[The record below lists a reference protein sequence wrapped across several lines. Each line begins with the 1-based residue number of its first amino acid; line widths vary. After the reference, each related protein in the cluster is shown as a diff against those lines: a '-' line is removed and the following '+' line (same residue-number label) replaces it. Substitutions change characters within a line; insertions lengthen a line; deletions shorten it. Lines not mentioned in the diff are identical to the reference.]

1 MNNLKKTIALVLVLA
16 LTMVLFTGCGTKNN
30 AKTGFAV
37 ITSADHSSKNAGEDD
52 GLAQV
57 DSTAA
62 VVLID
67 SKGIIKDCV
76 IDIIQT
82 KINFTAEGTIS
93 TDLSQEFISK
103 HDLKDA
109 YNMKGASPIGKEWYE
124 QAEAL
129 EAYIIGKTVDEVKG
143 IKLDAGYPAE
153 KDLESSVTM
162 AIGDM
167 LDVVVKAAANAEE
180 LGASATDKVGLGL
193 ISKVGSS
200 SKDAGEDD
208 GVAQAY
214 TTYSAITLDKNNKV
228 TSSIFDAS
236 QTNIKFNTTG
246 EITSD
251 LTGGF
256 KSKLELGNDY
266 NMKDASPIGK
276 EWFEQSKSFSDY
288 IKGKTVSEVTG
299 IKLTDGVATDLASSV
314 TITIGDFLTT
324 ISKAGASAAK

>member
-1 MNNLKKTIALVLVLA
+1 MNNLKKTLALVFVLA
-16 LTMVLFTGCGTKNN
+16 LTMSLFTGCGAKKN

-37 ITSADHSSKNAGEDD
+37 ITSADHGSKSAGEDD
-52 GLAQV
+52 GLAQA

-76 IDIIQT
+76 IDVVQT
-82 KINFTAEGTIS
+82 KINFTADGAIS
-93 TDLSQEFISK
+93 TDLSKQFVSK
-103 HDLKDA
+103 HELKDA

-124 QAEAL
+124 QANAL
-129 EAYIIGKTVDEVKG
+129 EAYVIGKSIDEVKG
-143 IKLDAGYPAE
+143 IKLDDGYPAE

-180 LGASATDKVGLGL
+180 LGASAKDKVGLGI
-193 ISKVGSS
+193 ISTLGSS
-200 SKDAGEDD
+200 SKDAGEED

-214 TTYSAITLDKNNKV
+214 TTYSAITLDKNNKI
-228 TSSIFDAS
+228 TSSIIDAS
-236 QTNIKFNTTG
+236 QTNVTFNAAG

-251 LTGGF
+251 LVGGF
-256 KSKLELGNDY
+256 KTKLELGNDY
-266 NMKDASPIGK
+266 NMKKASPIGK

-299 IKLTDGVATDLASSV
+299 ITLVDGVASDLASSV